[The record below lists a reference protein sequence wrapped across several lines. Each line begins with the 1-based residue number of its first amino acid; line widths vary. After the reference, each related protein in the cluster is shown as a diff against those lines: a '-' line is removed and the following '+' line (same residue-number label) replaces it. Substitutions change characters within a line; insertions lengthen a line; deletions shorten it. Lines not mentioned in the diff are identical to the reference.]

1 MLFRKKAKNIGL
13 GKINLQKREKAIE
26 GVVTYSQWRL
36 IVLRFYR
43 HKLAVFSIIILAI
56 MYIVAAFAEFVIPY
70 LPSEHNKTLLYAPPT
85 HIYFYDSGG
94 FSFRPF
100 TYPLI
105 AKRNPETLT
114 LEFVEDTEQRDYI
127 DFFVKGFEYKFLG
140 LFPTDRHL
148 FGSRN
153 GTHIHLFGTNNMG
166 KDIFSATIY
175 GSRISLT
182 IGLVS
187 IFISLGLGILIG
199 GVAGFYG
206 GLVDNVIQRVIEI
219 LRSVPSL
226 PLWMALSAAI
236 PPNWP
241 MLKTYFA
248 ITVILSF
255 MGWTNMARVVRGKFL
270 STREEDYVV
279 AARLSG
285 VSEINIILK
294 HLIPSF
300 MSYIITSATL
310 AVPGMILGE
319 TALSFL
325 GLGMRSPAVS
335 WGVLLKD
342 SQNIFSLSMAPWML
356 IPGLFVIVTILLFN
370 FMGDGLRDSADPYA

>member
-1 MLFRKKAKNIGL
+1 MVLRKG
-13 GKINLQKREKAIE
+13 GETPE

-36 IVLRFYR
+36 IALRYRR
-43 HKLAVFSIIILAI
+43 HKLAVFSMALLSI
-56 MYIVAAFAEFVIPY
+56 MYVVAVFAEFVIPY
-70 LPSEHNKTLLYAPPT
+70 HPTEHNQLLLYAPPT
-85 HIYFYDSGG
+85 RVYFRDQNG
-94 FSFRPF
+94 FSSRPF
-100 TYPLI
+100 VHPLEI
-105 AKRNPETLT
+105 KRNPDTLAM
-114 LEFVEDTEQRDYI
+114 EFVEDRTKRDYI
-127 DFFVKGFEYKFLG
+127 DFHVEGFEYKLLG
-140 LFPTDRHL
+140 LFPSNRHL
-148 FGSRN
+148 FGSRD
-153 GTHIHLFGTNNMG
+153 GTHIHLFGTNGMG
-166 KDIFSATIY
+166 KDLFSGTIY

-182 IGLVS
+182 IGLAS
-187 IFISLGLGILIG
+187 IAISLGLGILIG

-206 GLVDNVIQRVIEI
+206 GVVDNAIQRVIEI
-219 LRSVPSL
+219 IRSVPSL

-241 MLKTYFA
+241 MLRTYFA

-255 MGWTNMARVVRGKFL
+255 MGWTGMARVVRGKFL
-270 STREEDYVV
+270 ATREEDFVV

-285 VSEINIILK
+285 VTETNIILK

-356 IPGLFVIVTILLFN
+356 IPGLFVIITILAFN

>member
-1 MLFRKKAKNIGL
+1 MFLRKKD
-13 GKINLQKREKAIE
+13 KAPE
-26 GVVTYSQWRL
+26 GVATYSQWKL
-36 IVLRFYR
+36 IALRFYR
-43 HKLAVFSIIILAI
+43 HKLAVFSLVVLLI
-56 MYIVAAFAEFVIPY
+56 MYIVAAFVEFIIPY
-70 LPSEHNKTLLYAPPT
+70 SPTEYNKTLLHAPPT
-85 HIYFYDSGG
+85 HIYITDENG
-94 FSFRPF
+94 FSLRPF
-100 TYPLI
+100 TYPL
-105 AKRNPETLT
+105 KVSRNPVSLAM
-114 LEFVEDTEQRDYI
+114 EFVEDRSQRDYI
-127 DFFVKGFEYKFLG
+127 DFFAVGFKYKLLG
-140 LFPTDRHL
+140 LFPSNRHL
-148 FGSRN
+148 FGSSN
-153 GTHIHLFGTNNMG
+153 GTHIHLFGTNNLG
-166 KDIFSATIY
+166 KDIFSATLY
-175 GSRISLT
+175 GSRVSLT

-199 GVAGFYG
+199 GIAGFYG
-206 GLVDNVIQRVIEI
+206 GVIDNVIQRIIEI
-219 LRSVPSL
+219 LRSVPGL

-241 MLKTYFA
+241 ILKTYFA
-248 ITVILSF
+248 ITVILSL
-255 MGWTNMARVVRGKFL
+255 MGWTGMARVVRGKFL

-285 VSEINIILK
+285 VTEINIILK

-342 SQNIFSLSMAPWML
+342 SQNIFSLSLAPWML

>member
-1 MLFRKKAKNIGL
+1 MLQQRKLVLLKKAKP
-13 GKINLQKREKAIE
+13 AE
-26 GVVTYSQWRL
+26 GVITYSQWKL
-36 IVLRFYR
+36 IALRFYR
-43 HKLAVFSIIILAI
+43 HKLAVISTACLIM
-56 MYIVAAFAEFVIPY
+56 MYITAAFAEFVIPY
-70 LPSEHNKTLLYAPPT
+70 QPNEYNKNLLYAPPT
-85 HIYFYDSGG
+85 KIYFADKNG
-94 FSFRPF
+94 FSSLPF
-100 TYPLI
+100 IYPLKV
-105 AKRNPETLT
+105 KRNQETLA
-114 LEFVEDTEQRDYI
+114 LEFVEDNTKRDYI
-127 DFFVKGFEYKFLG
+127 QFFVPGFEYTLLG
-140 LFPTDRHL
+140 IIPANTHL
-148 FGSRN
+148 FGTTL

-175 GSRISLT
+175 GAQISLT
-182 IGLVS
+182 IGLAS
-187 IFISLGLGILIG
+187 IFISLGLGVLIG
-199 GVAGFYG
+199 GIAGFYG
-206 GLVDNVIQRVIEI
+206 GWIDNAIQRVIEI
-219 LRSVPSL
+219 LRSIPGL

-241 MLKTYFA
+241 ILQTYFA
-248 ITVILSF
+248 ITIILSF

-270 STREEDYVV
+270 STREEDFVV

-285 VSEINIILK
+285 VTEPNIILK
-294 HLIPSF
+294 HLVPSF

-356 IPGLFVIVTILLFN
+356 IPGLFVIITILLFN
-370 FMGDGLRDSADPYA
+370 FMGDGLRDSMDPYA

>member
-1 MLFRKKAKNIGL
+1 MFTRRKKEAEPEGL
-13 GKINLQKREKAIE
+13 A
-26 GVVTYSQWRL
+26 TYSQWKL
-36 IVLRFYR
+36 IALRFYR
-43 HKLAVFSIIILAI
+43 HKLAVVSMALLLV
-56 MYIVAAFAEFVIPY
+56 MYAVAAFADFVIPY
-70 LPSEHNKTLLYAPPT
+70 SPTEHNMTLLYAPPT
-85 HIYFYDSGG
+85 RFYLHDENG
-94 FSFRPF
+94 FSLRPF
-100 TYPLI
+100 TYPLQ
-105 AKRNPETLT
+105 AARNPETLQM
-114 LEFVEDTEQRDYI
+114 EFVEDRSERDYI
-127 DFFVKGFEYKFLG
+127 ELFAEGHDYKLLG
-140 LFPTDRHL
+140 IFPTNRHL

-175 GSRISLT
+175 GTRVSLT
-182 IGLVS
+182 IGLLS
-187 IFISLGLGILIG
+187 IVLSFVLGILIG

-206 GLVDNVIQRVIEI
+206 GTVDNAIQRVIEI

-241 MLKTYFA
+241 VGKTYLA
-248 ITVILSF
+248 ITIILSLI
-255 MGWTNMARVVRGKFL
+255 GWTGMARVVRGKFL
-270 STREEDYVV
+270 ALREEDFVA

-285 VSEINIILK
+285 VTEFNIILK
-294 HLIPSF
+294 HLIPCF

-325 GLGMRSPAVS
+325 GLGMKPPAVS
-335 WGVLLKD
+335 WGVLLND
-342 SQNIFSLSMAPWML
+342 AQNVFSLAMAPWML
-356 IPGLFVIVTILLFN
+356 IPGLFVMATILMFN